1 MQAVLQSLE
10 RQHEEEKRSA
20 LERQRQMYE
29 LELQQL
35 RKKLNPERLSGPP
48 PVAAQQGHYRSM
60 ERLSVGGTGP
70 ASSAQ
75 TRLRQWTEDRCSRV
89 CVCVC
94 VSWEAAAPHGLLLLL
109 CAPSGRWCW

>member
-35 RKKLNPERLSGPP
+35 RRKLSPECHAG
-48 PVAAQQGHYRSM
+48 AAPQAHHRSM
-60 ERLSVGGTGP
+60 ERLSVGP

-75 TRLRQWTEDRCSRV
+75 IRLRQWTEDRCVLRV
-89 CVCVC
+89 EVC
-94 VSWEAAAPHGLLLLL
+94 VSGGGRSSPHSLLFLF
-109 CAPSGRWCW
+109 APSGRWCWSGVCGG